1 MPRLRNTNTLIT
13 DLSQISEGDLI
24 IYHGNL
30 WDAIGTVTILD
41 GAFRL
46 LLDQGQFRPTGWS
59 HFEYYSITNVYINNR
74 QFMKISTQT
83 FDRIQ
88 SDQEQYIRV
97 NRRIGGFR
105 TGLFPNA

>member
-1 MPRLRNTNTLIT
+1 MPRLRNANTLIT

-74 QFMKISTQT
+74 QFMKISTHLLKLVCRSFT
-83 FDRIQ
+83 FSLHSIFTSR
-88 SDQEQYIRV
+88 
-97 NRRIGGFR
+97 
-105 TGLFPNA
+105 A